1 MLKNETAGQA
11 LRLLATENDGDT
23 ILDLQIMK
31 FSLEEYSPNPP
42 SLFLPPPPCNPPCQ
56 RI

>member
-42 SLFLPPPPCNPPCQ
+42 SLFLPPPPP
-56 RI
+56 I